1 MKLIRVKKKDSSSFQ
16 EVDKRIDKFLYDLK
30 TLRSQIN
37 VIENLAEN
45 MDASEADKIIKKLEG
60 AYKEMEWFKSDYL
73 KTTKKYK
80 ELKLELGK

>member
-1 MKLIRVKKKDSSSFQ
+1 MKLIRVKKKDGSSFQ

-37 VIENLAEN
+37 VIENLADN
-45 MDASEADKIIKKLEG
+45 ITPLEADKVVSKLESLN
-60 AYKEMEWFKSDYL
+60 KEIDWFRSDYL

-80 ELKLELGK
+80 ELKLQK

>member
-37 VIENLAEN
+37 VIENLADN
-45 MDASEADKIIKKLEG
+45 ITPLEADKVVSKLESLN
-60 AYKEMEWFKSDYL
+60 KEIDWFRSDYL

-80 ELKLELGK
+80 ELKLQK